1 MNTVRLQTSLSSATP
16 GAPAAGTKRV
26 GPDPATAACAALVA
40 FPFLSPLVA
49 GPSVNVWQL
58 LGAWVCVAALTWI
71 GGAGRGG
78 VPARALLCWLG
89 VVLGALAWRQH
100 DGGHTDAPNMASFL
114 RWAARRLPPR

>member
-1 MNTVRLQTSLSSATP
+1 MRVDTNVRHTWLLTAYRNMNTVRLQTSLSSAIP

-26 GPDPATAACAALVA
+26 GPDPATVACAALIA

-71 GGAGRGG
+71 
-78 VPARALLCWLG
+78 
-89 VVLGALAWRQH
+89 
-100 DGGHTDAPNMASFL
+100 F
-114 RWAARRLPPR
+114 